1 MNILAAVEGTAY
13 DFDKLFTYHLPDEYS
28 HCAPGMR
35 VLVPFGAGN
44 KTRSAMVMGI
54 TEESAPKIKDVTS
67 LLDDK
72 PLLNSEMLQL
82 VSYIKDKYFCTY
94 FDAVRLMLPAGL
106 SYRIKENLHAEK
118 EWYEHTNEL
127 TEEEILILTY
137 IKSKGGTVN
146 SECMEKDLGIP
157 PKSKF
162 VSKLKEKGLV
172 TSDSLAVRKAKDA
185 SDKMIRP
192 LDISDIKLS
201 EKQKEVYDF
210 LLEASEISVKELIYY
225 TGVTTSVVN
234 TLVKKNAA
242 EFFSRE
248 VYRRPSYTEWEVK
261 NQSENTLSAE
271 QEKVYS
277 NIINEYNNSE
287 NRVSLLYGV
296 TGSGKTQVFLKLIEH
311 VINEGKE
318 VILMVPEISLTPQTI
333 DIFKAK
339 FKDNIAVLHSSL
351 SLGERLD
358 EWKRVERG
366 EVKLIIGTRSAVFAP
381 CRNLGLIVL
390 DEEQEHTYKSE
401 SSPRYHARDIAKF
414 RAAYNNAF
422 CLLSSATP
430 SVESFYMAKN
440 KKYGFNMLNSRFGKA
455 NIPDVELVDMNEECI
470 AGNTTGISVLLQ
482 NAIKDNFEKGHQS
495 ILLRN
500 RRGYNTFVKCSSCK
514 EVVTCP
520 NCSISMT
527 YHSANNR
534 LMCHY
539 CGYSAPL
546 TEVCPTCKEKALK
559 LSGSGTQLVEEYI
572 SMVLPNARVLRIDAD
587 TTALKDSLKEKLD
600 AFSMGEYDIL
610 VGTQMVAKG
619 LDFENVTLVGV
630 LSADQSLFSDDFR
643 CSENTFDLLT
653 QVIGRAGRGKYPGR
667 AIIQTEIPENPYLK
681 LSAAQDYL
689 SFFDMEILYRKAMLY
704 PPFADLV
711 LVGFTGENE
720 HKVSTGANQFL
731 RILTELA
738 ENKYKSLPLRFL
750 RPSPAAVTKL
760 NGKYRYKL
768 IIKCKNN
775 RAFREMLKEALELHG
790 KIKEFKDISVFI
802 DADPVNII

>member
-1 MNILAAVEGTAY
+1 LNILAAVEGTAY
-13 DFDKLFTYHLPDEYS
+13 DFDKLFTYRLPEEYS

-44 KTRSAMVMGI
+44 KTRLAMVMGI
-54 TEESAPKIKDVTS
+54 TDEDAPKIKEVSS

-106 SYRIKENLHAEK
+106 SYSIKECLSCNESWQ
-118 EWYEHTNEL
+118 ERINEL
-127 TEEEILILTY
+127 NEDEVRILRFIQH
-137 IKSKGGTVN
+137 KGGTVN
-146 SECMEKDLGIP
+146 SETLEKELLLA
-157 PKSKF
+157 SKGKQI
-162 VSKLKEKGLV
+162 SKLKGMGLIA
-172 TSDSLAVRKAKDA
+172 SDSLAVRKAKDA

-192 LDISDIKLS
+192 RDISEIKLTA
-201 EKQKEVYDF
+201 KQKEVYDF
-210 LLEASEISVKELIYY
+210 LLEISEISVKELIYY
-225 TGVTTSVVN
+225 TGVTASLVN

-248 VYRRPSYTEWEVK
+248 VYRRPSYTEWEIK
-261 NQSENTLSAE
+261 NKTESKLSSE
-271 QEKVYS
+271 QEKVFL
-277 NIINEYNNSE
+277 NLVNQYNNSD
-287 NRVSLLYGV
+287 NRISLLYGV

-366 EVKLIIGTRSAVFAP
+366 EVKLIIGTRSAIFAP
-381 CRNLGLIVL
+381 CRNLGLIVM

-401 SSPRYHARDIAKF
+401 NSPRYHARDIAKF

-440 KKYGFNMLNSRFGKA
+440 EKYGFNMLNSRFGKA
-455 NIPDVELVDMNEECI
+455 NIPGVELVDMNEESI
-470 AGNTTGISVLLQ
+470 AGNTTGVSALLQ
-482 NAIKDNFEKGHQS
+482 NAIKENFEKGHQS

-520 NCSISMT
+520 NCSISLT

-539 CGYSAPL
+539 CGYSVPL
-546 TEVCPTCKEKALK
+546 TDVCPTCKEKALK

-572 SMVLPNARVLRIDAD
+572 STVLPSARVLRIDAD
-587 TTALKDSLKEKLD
+587 TTAAKDSLKEKLD

-704 PPFADLV
+704 PPYADLV
-711 LVGFTGENE
+711 LVGFTGEDE
-720 HKVSTGANQFL
+720 HKVSACANSFL
-731 RILTELA
+731 KNLTELA

-775 RAFREMLKEALELHG
+775 RNFREMLKEALELHY